1 MKDYINGAG
10 GFTYNANK
18 RGAYIQYA
26 NGSVD
31 ANRKFL
37 FFNNY
42 PKVKPGAEIFV
53 PKRAP
58 REKLGIAGVVGISSA
73 LATIAAV
80 LISVLR

>member
-1 MKDYINGAG
+1 MKQYINGAG

-18 RGAYIQYA
+18 KSAYIQYA

-31 ANRKFL
+31 AGSKFL

-42 PKVKPGAEIFV
+42 PRVKPGAEIFV

-58 REKLGIAGVVGISSA
+58 REKFGIAGISAVAAA
-73 LATIAAV
+73 LSGLITALV
-80 LISVLR
+80 LILR